1 MKRVIFLLVSIA
13 ISGGALIG
21 QSQRNSKSS
30 ATPPSQSQSEGS
42 YSSEELSKSDYRAEL
57 RNERREARQKR
68 RAQRIAEYTRY
79 IDSLVLSRNF
89 QFNPQTMQQQPAGPM
104 QIISNPNFDLALWDT
119 TVDICLPYI
128 KGYTPPYYYTVLN
141 YTIPNVA
148 DLLLEQTAHGWNI
161 SFNSSLYS
169 ASTYTFSLEIISA
182 NGGGTLTI
190 SSPWYNSVQYSGT
203 LTSLY

>member
-1 MKRVIFLLVSIA
+1 MKRLIFILCAVA

-21 QSQRNSKSS
+21 QSQRASKSN
-30 ATPPSQSQSEGS
+30 ADAPQKPQSGVTHS
-42 YSSEELSKSDYRAEL
+42 SSELSHSDYRAEL
-57 RNERREARQKR
+57 RNERREARQQR

-141 YTIPNVA
+141 YTIPDVA
-148 DLLLEQTAHGWNI
+148 DLVLEQTAHGWNI

-203 LTSLY
+203 LTALY

>member
-1 MKRVIFLLVSIA
+1 MKRAIFLLVSIA
-13 ISGGALIG
+13 ISVGALIG
-21 QSQRNSKSS
+21 QSQRAAKSQASTPS
-30 ATPPSQSQSEGS
+30 ASPDVK
-42 YSSEELSKSDYRAEL
+42 YSSGELSQSDYRAEL
-57 RNERREARQKR
+57 RNERREARQQR
-68 RAQRIAEYTRY
+68 RAQRIAEYTAY

-128 KGYTPPYYYTVLN
+128 KGFTPPYYYTVIN
-141 YTIPNVA
+141 CTIPNVS
-148 DLLLEQTAHGWNI
+148 DLMLEQTTHGWNVT
-161 SFNSSLYS
+161 FNSSLYS
-169 ASTYTFSLEIISA
+169 TSVYTFSLEIISA

-203 LTSLY
+203 ITSLY

>member
-1 MKRVIFLLVSIA
+1 MKRVLFLLAAIA
-13 ISGGALIG
+13 ISCGMLIG
-21 QSQRNSKSS
+21 QSQRATKSHPDTPTKSS
-30 ATPPSQSQSEGS
+30 SEPT
-42 YSSEELSKSDYRAEL
+42 YSSSELSKSDYRAEL
-57 RNERREARQKR
+57 RNERREARQQR

-89 QFNPQTMQQQPAGPM
+89 QFNPQTMQQEPAGSM
-104 QIISNPNFDLALWDT
+104 QVINNPNFDLALWDT

-141 YTIPNVA
+141 YTIPDVA
-148 DLLLEQTAHGWNI
+148 DLVVEQTAHGWNV

-169 ASTYTFSLEIISA
+169 ASSYTFALEIISA

-190 SSPWYNSVQYSGT
+190 SSPWYNSVQYSGSI
-203 LTSLY
+203 TSLY

>member
-1 MKRVIFLLVSIA
+1 MKRVLFLLAAVA
-13 ISGGALIG
+13 ISGGMLIG
-21 QSQRNSKSS
+21 QSQRATKSHHDTPTQTQAEQKFS
-30 ATPPSQSQSEGS
+30 AG
-42 YSSEELSKSDYRAEL
+42 ELSKSDYRAEL
-57 RNERREARQKR
+57 RHERREARQQR

-89 QFNPQTMQQQPAGPM
+89 QFNPQTMQQEPAGSM
-104 QIISNPNFDLALWDT
+104 QVINNPNFDLALWDT

-141 YTIPNVA
+141 YTIPNVS

-169 ASTYTFSLEIISA
+169 ASSYTFSLEIISA

-203 LTSLY
+203 LTALY

>member
-1 MKRVIFLLVSIA
+1 MKRAIFLLAGIA
-13 ISGGALIG
+13 ISIGALIG
-21 QSQRNSKSS
+21 QSQRVVKSQKPTS
-30 ATPPSQSQSEGS
+30 TSSPEVK
-42 YSSEELSKSDYRAEL
+42 YSSEELSQSDYRTEL
-57 RNERREARQKR
+57 RTERREARQQR
-68 RAQRIAEYTRY
+68 RAQRIAEYTAY
-79 IDSLVLSRNF
+79 IDSLILSRNF

-128 KGYTPPYYYTVLN
+128 KGFTPPYRYTVIN
-141 YTIPNVA
+141 CTVPDVS
-148 DLLLEQTAHGWNI
+148 DLVLEQTAHGWNI
-161 SFNSSLYS
+161 SFSSSLYS
-169 ASTYTFSLEIISA
+169 ASLYTFSLEIISA